1 MRLKPLGI
9 KTVIISIALAAGMVV
24 GTFGIGHAIAIANNS
39 HTSAPV
45 YPKNEIYLKNE
56 NGQTYGSAMYAT
68 SIDTMPDLIKAR
80 GVDGTSGYIRREDF
94 NGVQPKTPKEALELQ
109 RTTPSIRKI
118 PLYAVDGKTV
128 IGTFIIKGN
137 ATEIKAEKK
146 N

>member
-39 HTSAPV
+39 QTSASV
-45 YPKNEIYLKNE
+45 YPKNE
-56 NGQTYGSAMYAT
+56 NGQTYGSSMYAT

-109 RTTPSIRKI
+109 RTAPSIRKI

-128 IGTFIIKGN
+128 IGTFIIKGH